1 MKAAWSILGSA
12 RVLVLLCGPL
22 ACHGSRGGAHADSS
36 VVGDTW
42 AAEDAGGI
50 DTGGDLD
57 SLHRCASPGALMG
70 ASWTKTNWPGEN
82 TYLQLFAADDVVLA
96 RTWDSLNGGR
106 VFLTA
111 DKGTSWTISSAAE
124 TDIDIL
130 SMVLLKD
137 DNILAATWGNSYRSR
152 SGGTSWDG
160 TGRAGIPEDTA
171 LRSLT
176 LIDSLLWAGTTGSI
190 FKSSDDGDTW
200 TEVKAGL
207 PPDATVLSIVG
218 HGETLFAGTDSRGV
232 FVSQDGGVSWAA
244 ANSGLADLRISQLA
258 LLGTRLLAVTL
269 NGVFLSDDGGTSW
282 AADPSTLKGVNG
294 YLVLEDQ
301 LLAGTEA
308 QGAYFSSDHGTTW
321 TPLGSGWPEGTRVW
335 SLAAGRTDLYAGTDS
350 GIWRAS
356 CE

>member
-1 MKAAWSILGSA
+1 MWA
-12 RVLVLLCGPL
+12 VLLCVPL
-22 ACHGSRGGAHADSS
+22 ACHWSGLRVVADGAGGA
-36 VVGDTW
+36 
-42 AAEDAGGI
+42 
-50 DTGGDLD
+50 GGDSTAASGEDGGRLD
-57 SLHRCASPGALMG
+57 VSHRCESQSVLKALR
-70 ASWTKTNWPGEN
+70 WTKTTWPGEN
-82 TYLQLFAADDVVLA
+82 SYLQLFAADDVVLA

-111 DKGTSWTISSAAE
+111 DKGRSWTLSSAAE

-130 SMVLLKD
+130 SMVLLED

-152 SGGTSWDG
+152 SGGKSWDG
-160 TGRAGIPEDTA
+160 MGRAGIPEDTA

-190 FKSSDDGDTW
+190 FKSSDHGNTW

-207 PPDATVLSIVG
+207 PTDATVLSIVG
-218 HGETLFAGTDSRGV
+218 RGETLFAGTDSRGV
-232 FVSQDGGVSWAA
+232 FVTKDGGVRWAA
-244 ANSGLADLRISQLA
+244 ANAGLADLRLVQLA
-258 LLGTRLLAVTL
+258 LLGPRLFAVTL
-269 NGVFLSDDGGTSW
+269 NGVFLSDDGGTGW
-282 AADPSTLKGVNG
+282 TADPSTLTGVNG

-321 TPLGSGWPEGTRVW
+321 SSLGSGWPEGTRVW